1 MWFFSYSLKKLSV
14 TIRNKF
20 QFATNYEKYQY
31 TIPVALYSG
40 AIARYWL
47 KFRNAAEH
55 GLFDDNQIYMT
66 IRLSKIQNFL
76 IGETLSIHIQSDQL
90 HLFDATTE
98 KRLAQ

>member
-1 MWFFSYSLKKLSV
+1 
-14 TIRNKF
+14 
-20 QFATNYEKYQY
+20 
-31 TIPVALYSG
+31 LYSD

-55 GLFDDNQIYMT
+55 GLFVDNQIYMS

-76 IGETLSIHIQSDQL
+76 IGETLPIHIQPDKL